1 MPGETML
8 AVVDGD
14 AGDLAAW
21 LAAEDDL
28 RGCVRRVPEA
38 VPFGALGADLAQ
50 LAVSV
55 ASGGTAT
62 AVASVIIAWLRR
74 RAGPVTVRV
83 SRPDGSSIEVHAD
96 RVREMDADA
105 LRALADQVATAVWPG
120 DAVGTEPGSGGDD
133 GN

>member
-1 MPGETML
+1 MPIEAML
-8 AVVDGD
+8 AVADGD

-38 VPFGALGADLAQ
+38 VPSGALGADLAQ

-62 AVASVIIAWLRR
+62 AVASVIIAWLRALR
-74 RAGPVTVRV
+74 RACETCEPSTVRC
-83 SRPDGSSIEVHAD
+83 ST
-96 RVREMDADA
+96 
-105 LRALADQVATAVWPG
+105 TAASW
-120 DAVGTEPGSGGDD
+120 S
-133 GN
+133 